1 MGPHRLE
8 TLFNPESIAVVG
20 ASESS
25 NSVGARIFENLISGG
40 FSGNIIPVNPKHS
53 ELGGRRCHA
62 SLRDVD
68 EHVDLAVIAT
78 PARTISEIIRDCG
91 AADVGAAIVLS
102 AGFGETGEDGKRIE
116 ANLLDAAKRS
126 DVRFLGPNCLGLAR
140 PWIKMNA
147 TFLDAPPPPGR
158 LALVSQSGA
167 LCSAIAD
174 WAGPHHLG
182 FSTMVSLGN
191 AANIGFGDVLDFLTA
206 DPRTD
211 AILVYVE
218 GVRHA
223 KSFISALRA
232 AAHVKPVIV
241 LKAGRHE
248 RGAAAATTHTG
259 ALIGSDNVFEAVLE
273 RAGAVR
279 AHTFGQLFAAA
290 EILASRKRAGSNR
303 LGIVTNGGGAGVLAA
318 DRAGDLGIELA
329 SLSPETIASF
339 DQVLPPYWSHGNPVD
354 ILGDAEPDKYRHAV
368 ATCLKDPNIDGLL
381 VMLTPQ
387 AMTDSTEA
395 AQAVIDAAASE
406 PKKPVL
412 ASWMGETRVA
422 AAREL
427 LSSNGIPDFTTPERA
442 VEAFSYLARHEL
454 NQRLARE
461 TPGPLSDLAPP
472 DVEGATMIIEAALA
486 EGRHM
491 LSDVEAKAVLKAF
504 HIRSG
509 TTIEA
514 DTSAKAL
521 IAAETM
527 GFPVVMKIN
536 SPQISHKSDVGGVR
550 TNIMTA
556 ADVRPAFHEII
567 ESARAARPDAE
578 IRGVTVEAMVNESDA
593 RELLVGAK
601 RDPVFGPVIL
611 FGAGGTM
618 VEILDDNAVSLPPL
632 NKALAERLINRT
644 RVSRVLSAFRNRP
657 AVDRAAVI
665 EVLLRISDLV
675 CELPHVEELDI
686 NPLIASPNGV
696 TAVDARIRVS
706 RPPVTPV
713 RYSHMAITPYPKH
726 LVETGFLA
734 DGTKITIRP
743 IRPEDAESEQEFV
756 RALSREAKR
765 FRFMQAIDE
774 LTPTMLARFTQIDY
788 SREMALI
795 AVIEEKERRKQLGV
809 ARYAINPDERSCEF
823 AIVVSDEKQNQG
835 IGSRLMKALMKA
847 ARDHGLEMI
856 EGQVMADNGP
866 MLKLMRELGFSI
878 SRSPDDPGVSIV
890 EHWL

>member
-8 TLFNPESIAVVG
+8 KLFNPKSIAVVG
-20 ASESS
+20 ASEGG
-25 NSVGARIFENLISGG
+25 NSVGARVFGNLISGG
-40 FSGNIIPVNPKHS
+40 FQGNIVPINPKHS

-78 PARTISEIIRDCG
+78 PARTVSAIIRDCG

-102 AGFGETGEDGKRIE
+102 AGFGEIGDDGKHIE
-116 ANLLDAAKRS
+116 ANIIDAAKRG
-126 DVRFLGPNCLGLAR
+126 DVRFLGPNCLGLVR
-140 PWIKMNA
+140 PWINMNA

-232 AAHVKPVIV
+232 AAQVKPVIV
-241 LKAGRHE
+241 LKAGRHDQSS
-248 RGAAAATTHTG
+248 AAATTHTG
-259 ALIGSDNVFEAVLE
+259 ALIGSDNVFDAALE

-279 AHTFGQLFAAA
+279 ALTFGQLFAAA
-290 EILASRKRAGSNR
+290 EILASRKRARSNR

-318 DRAGDLGIELA
+318 DRAIDLGIELA
-329 SLSPETIASF
+329 SLSPKTIVSLN
-339 DQVLPPYWSHGNPVD
+339 QVLPPYWSHGNPID
-354 ILGDAEPDKYRHAV
+354 ILGDAEPDKYRHAID
-368 ATCLKDPNIDGLL
+368 ACLKDRNIDGLL
-381 VMLTPQ
+381 VLLTPQ
-387 AMTDSTEA
+387 AMTDPTAA

-412 ASWMGETRVA
+412 ASWMGETKVA

-442 VEAFSYLARHEL
+442 VEAFSYLARHNL
-454 NQRLARE
+454 NQTLARE

-486 EGRHM
+486 EGRQM
-491 LSDVEAKAVLKAF
+491 LSDLEAKAVLKAF

-514 DTSAKAL
+514 GTAAKAL
-521 IAAETM
+521 IAAETT

-556 ADVRPAFHEII
+556 ADVRPAFHEIVD
-567 ESARAARPDAE
+567 SARAARPDAE
-578 IRGVTVEAMVNESDA
+578 ILGVTVEAMVDESDA
-593 RELLVGAK
+593 RELVVGTK

-632 NKALAERLINRT
+632 NEVLAERLINRT
-644 RVSRVLSAFRNRP
+644 RVSRLLSAFRNRP

-686 NPLIASPNGV
+686 NPLIASPHGV
-696 TAVDARIRVS
+696 TAVDARIRVC
-706 RPPVTPV
+706 RPPVTPL
-713 RYSHMAITPYPKH
+713 RYSHMAIAPYPKH
-726 LVETGFLA
+726 LVETEFLA
-734 DGTKITIRP
+734 DGTEITIRP

-756 RALSREAKR
+756 RALS
-765 FRFMQAIDE
+765 
-774 LTPTMLARFTQIDY
+774 LARFTQIDY

-795 AVIEEKERRKQLGV
+795 AVIEEKGRHKQLGV

-835 IGSRLMKALMKA
+835 IGSRLMEALMKA

-856 EGQVMADNGP
+856 EGQVMANNSP

-878 SRSPDDPGVSIV
+878 SRSADDAGVSIV
-890 EHWL
+890 ERWL